1 MYLVFSTVALV
12 EVFVLIASAIAVI
25 FLIVRAI
32 VRAIFVAKD
41 ETQRVPSQEEMR
53 HLKRADSRPS
63 G

>member
-12 EVFVLIASAIAVI
+12 EVFVLIASAIAVV

-32 VRAIFVAKD
+32 MRAIFVPKD
-41 ETQRVPSQEEMR
+41 ETQRVPSQEEMQ
-53 HLKRADSRPS
+53 HLKRADSRMP